1 MSIKEQINNDIKEA
15 MKARDKET
23 VETLRFLMA
32 ALKDFEVNNQKRE
45 AGISDE
51 EAIAVIQSSAKKRR
65 DSIDQFRAAG
75 REDLVSKE
83 VSGLEII
90 SRYLPKQMDEAE
102 VRLIVQAAIEQS
114 GASGAKDMGA
124 VMKIVMP
131 QVKGKADGG
140 LVNRIVKEVLG

>member
-1 MSIKEQINNDIKEA
+1 MDIKEQINSDIKDA
-15 MKARDKET
+15 MKAREKET

-45 AGISDE
+45 VGISDE

-65 DSIDQFRAAG
+65 DSIEQFLAAG
-75 REDLVSKE
+75 RDDLVEKE
-83 VSGLEII
+83 RSGLAII
-90 SRYLPKQMDEAE
+90 SRYLPKQMDEEE
-102 VRLIVQAAIEQS
+102 VRAIVQTAVAQC
-114 GASGAKDMGA
+114 GATGAKDMGA
-124 VMKIVMP
+124 VMKILMP